1 MTESIDWESRIA
13 AVQWQELR
21 HAYGEASDVP
31 ELLRACITD
40 PEAPWE
46 LAGSI
51 VHQGSLYT
59 STPAALPILAAMI
72 VADACVGRVAALEV
86 IDFFGS
92 SVYAGRA
99 LTDEHSGVAGPEFD
113 AQSRAAFRE
122 CLTTVAALGRST
134 DAEVAEAVVAACSW
148 LDIPLPAVTE
158 LLTDVARPG
167 VPASVRADALLGLSR
182 QGQLAPDL
190 ARKVQESGET
200 IERFAVAWGEIIGGR
215 ETSESIAELVATW
228 DVVGDFHKRMRVE
241 DPTGVLAELRV
252 PWPLLDTMIAAGAKT
267 AKDAAT
273 ALSTRLHIQPGD
285 ADEIVARARALARHP
300 DPEVR
305 ASAGSL
311 LAEAGHPEEAKAVT
325 SALLDNAHG
334 PLPPDVLALL
344 LTSIRIDAAPERW
357 QTALL
362 EHLDTAPAPVM
373 TPVPLDSMTTPLPSA
388 MRWAGVPC
396 TPELLRRV
404 RAQLAAACIDPGP
417 HNQRVVG
424 WASLVAE
431 WGADATDAAP
441 EILAALPLAP
451 NPCETALAEIG
462 GASDRAFPP
471 QPR

>member
-13 AVQWQELR
+13 AVRWQELR
-21 HAYGEASDVP
+21 HAYCEATDVP
-31 ELLRACITD
+31 ELLRACMTD

-72 VADACVGRVAALEV
+72 VADACAGRVAALGV

-99 LTDEHSGVAGPEFD
+99 LTDGHSGVAGPEFD
-113 AQSRAAFRE
+113 ARSRAAFRE

-134 DAEVAEAVVAACSW
+134 DAEVAEAVVAACTW
-148 LDIPLPAVTE
+148 LDTPLPAVTE
-158 LLTDVARPG
+158 LLSDVARSG
-167 VPASVRADALLGLSR
+167 VPATVRTDALLGLSR

-190 ARKVQESGET
+190 ARKVRQSGEA
-200 IERFAVAWGEIIGGR
+200 IERFAVAWGEIVEGR
-215 ETSESIAELVATW
+215 ETPESIAELVSTW
-228 DVVGDFHKRMRVE
+228 DVVEDFRKRARIE
-241 DPTGVLAELRV
+241 DPVGVVAELRV

-267 AKDAAT
+267 AKDATA

-285 ADEIVARARALARHP
+285 HDEIVARARALASHP
-300 DPEVR
+300 DSEVR
-305 ASAGSL
+305 ISAVSL
-311 LAEAGHPEEAKAVT
+311 LGKSGHWDEAKSVM

-334 PLPPDVLALL
+334 PLTPGVLALL
-344 LTSIRIDAAPERW
+344 LTSIRNDAAPERW

-362 EHLDTAPAPVM
+362 EHLDTTPAPVM
-373 TPVPLDSMTTPLPSA
+373 TPVPLEGMTTPLPSA
-388 MRWAGVPC
+388 MRWARVPC

-404 RAQLAAACIDPGP
+404 RAQLAAAQIDPGP

-431 WGADATDAAP
+431 WGADSVDSPRLDSSAAKDRSTT
-441 EILAALPLAP
+441 LRPL
-451 NPCETALAEIG
+451 
-462 GASDRAFPP
+462 
-471 QPR
+471 